1 MELSM
6 EIKSEIKQ
14 AIEEMGFAALT
25 EIQEATIPL
34 LLAGKDVIGH
44 SHTGT
49 GKTAAFGIP
58 ILERVD
64 FDSDIVQALVLAP
77 TRELAV
83 QIHDEIMRMAKYLPK
98 CRIVTVF
105 GGDPITNQ
113 LYKLKKKPQ
122 IIIGTP
128 GRTIDHLERKT
139 IHFDQLK
146 FMVLDEAD
154 EMLKMGFQ
162 EDIEKIFKAVPTDRQ
177 TLMFS
182 ATMPRSIMALAK
194 SYMINPEFIKI
205 IGEDATNADVSQY
218 YYKVRREN
226 KTEAIYRLLNVYRP
240 KLSLI
245 FCNTKVKVDEL
256 TQELIERG
264 INCDKIHGDLP
275 QTTRLDVL
283 KKFHNGIVEVLIA
296 TDVAAR
302 GLDIK
307 EVEAVFNYDVP
318 EKADYYVHR
327 IGRTGRI
334 GNVGYSFTLVS
345 KGELKQIEE
354 IERITKTKIKK
365 RSIPTYDKVL
375 DVKNQ
380 KVVDGILAMANSET
394 SFDHEY
400 ELLNKMM
407 QSTVT
412 EDQIIVALLKMI
424 DSKSN
429 VQANQADINEE
440 FEPRKPWGPSTGS
453 GAPSSYRSEPS
464 DQARFHL
471 NLGKQDDLTVSDILD
486 FICSKIKISRK
497 DVQNIA
503 ILTEFSFFSVP
514 ADSRDEIMKTLN
526 NTKLKGKRAGLSMS
540 KPSRKESFN
549 KIKY

>member
-1 MELSM
+1 MKEERYMELNI
-6 EIKSEIKQ
+6 EIRNEIKQ
-14 AIEEMGFAALT
+14 AIEEMGFNAFT
-25 EIQEATIPL
+25 EIQELTIPL

-58 ILERVD
+58 ILERLD
-64 FDSDIVQALVLAP
+64 FTQDVVQALVLAP

-83 QIHDEIMRMAKYLPK
+83 QIHDEMMRMAKYIPNCK
-98 CRIVTVF
+98 IVTVF

-139 IHFDQLK
+139 IRFDNLK

-162 EDIEKIFKAVPTDRQ
+162 EDIERIFESVPAERQ

-182 ATMPRSIMALAK
+182 ATMPKPILFLAK
-194 SYMINPEFIKI
+194 SYMINPELIKV
-205 IGEDATNADVSQY
+205 IGEDATNQDVNQY
-218 YYKVRREN
+218 YYKVKREN

-245 FCNTKVKVDEL
+245 FCNTKVQVDEL

-283 KKFHNGIVEVLIA
+283 KKFHNGIIDVMVA

-334 GNVGYSFTLVS
+334 GNIGYSFTLVS
-345 KGELKQIEE
+345 KGELKQVEE

-380 KVVDGILAMANSET
+380 KVIDKIQALVASDTNFEAQYAMM
-394 SFDHEY
+394 
-400 ELLNKMM
+400 NKMIEGTM
-407 QSTVT
+407 T

-424 DSKSN
+424 ETKSS
-429 VQANQADINEE
+429 VEANIEDINEE
-440 FEPRKPWGPSTGS
+440 FETKKSWGGKDD
-453 GAPSSYRSEPS
+453 SS
-464 DQARFHL
+464 QARFHL
-471 NLGKQDDLTVSDILD
+471 NLGKKDDLSVSDILD
-486 FICSKIKISRK
+486 FVCSKIKMNRK

-514 ADSRDEIMKTLN
+514 GQFKDEIMGKLN
-526 NTKLKGKRAGLSMS
+526 NTKLKGKRASLSIS
-540 KPSRKESFN
+540 KPRRSDQSRS
-549 KIKY
+549 YRQ

>member
-1 MELSM
+1 MELAFEM
-6 EIKSEIKQ
+6 KQEIKQ
-14 AIEEMGFAALT
+14 GIEAMGFTALT
-25 EIQEATIPL
+25 EIQELTIPL
-34 LLAGKDVIGH
+34 LLSGRDVIGH

-58 ILERVD
+58 ILEKLD
-64 FDSDIVQALVLAP
+64 FNSDLIQALVLAP

-83 QIHDEIMRMAKYLPK
+83 QIHDELLRMAKFMPN

-113 LYKLKKKPQ
+113 IYKLKKKPQ

-128 GRTIDHLERKT
+128 GRTIDHINRKT
-139 IHFDQLK
+139 IRLDHIQ

-162 EDIEKIFKAVPTDRQ
+162 EDIETIFQAIPEERQ

-182 ATMPRSIMALAK
+182 ATMPRPILSLAK
-194 SYMINPEFIKI
+194 TYMHDPELIKV
-205 IGEDATNADVSQY
+205 IGEEATNQDVNQY

-226 KTEAIYRLLNVYRP
+226 KTEAIYRLINVYRP

-245 FCNTKVKVDEL
+245 FCNTKVQVDEL

-264 INCDKIHGDLP
+264 VNCDKIHGDLP

-283 KKFHNGIVEVLIA
+283 KKFHNGIIDVLVA

-307 EVEAVFNYDVP
+307 AVEAVFNYDVP

-334 GNVGYSFTLVS
+334 GNIGYSFTLVS

-354 IERITKTKIKK
+354 IERITNSKIKK
-365 RSIPTYDKVL
+365 RNIPTYEKVL

-380 KVVDGILAMANSET
+380 KVVDQIVALVGADINFEPQYQLMNQLIEAQLS
-394 SFDHEY
+394 
-400 ELLNKMM
+400 
-407 QSTVT
+407 

-424 DSKSN
+424 ESK
-429 VQANQADINEE
+429 QDTEANTADINEE
-440 FEPRKPWGPSTGS
+440 FETRRPREDSKDG
-453 GAPSSYRSEPS
+453 
-464 DQARFHL
+464 QARFHL
-471 NLGKQDDLTVSDILD
+471 NLGKNMDISVSDILD
-486 FICSKIKISRK
+486 FVCSKIKISRK
-497 DVQNIA
+497 EVQNIA
-503 ILTEFSFFSVP
+503 ILSEFSFFSVP
-514 ADSRDEIMKTLN
+514 ARYQDEIIKTLN
-526 NTKLKGKRAGLSMS
+526 NTKLKGKRAGLSLS
-540 KPSRKESFN
+540 KPRKSSFN
-549 KIKY
+549 NRPYRS

>member
-1 MELSM
+1 MKEERYMELNM
-6 EIKSEIKQ
+6 ELRSEIKQ
-14 AIEEMGFAALT
+14 AIEEMGFNALT
-25 EIQEATIPL
+25 EIQELTIPL

-58 ILERVD
+58 ILEKLD
-64 FDSDIVQALVLAP
+64 FNQEYVQALVLAP

-83 QIHDEIMRMAKYLPK
+83 QIHDEMMRMAKYIPG

-139 IHFDQLK
+139 IRFDHLK

-162 EDIEKIFKAVPTDRQ
+162 EDIEKIFQAVPEDRQ

-182 ATMPRSIMALAK
+182 ATMPRTIVGLAK
-194 SYMINPEFIKI
+194 SYMISPEMIKV
-205 IGEDATNADVSQY
+205 IGEDSTNQDVSQY

-245 FCNTKVKVDEL
+245 FCNTKVQVDEL

-283 KKFHNGIVEVLIA
+283 KKFHNGIIDVMVA

-334 GNVGYSFTLVS
+334 GNIGYSFTLVS
-345 KGELKQIEE
+345 KGELKQVEE

-380 KVVDGILAMANSET
+380 KIIDKIQALVSSDTNFEPQ
-394 SFDHEY
+394 Y
-400 ELLNKMM
+400 EIMNKMI
-407 QSTVT
+407 QSTMT
-412 EDQIIVALLKMI
+412 EDQIIVALLKMLE
-424 DSKSN
+424 SKSSVEAN
-429 VQANQADINEE
+429 VADINEE
-440 FEPRKPWGPSTGS
+440 FETKKSWAQNDESN
-453 GAPSSYRSEPS
+453 
-464 DQARFHL
+464 QARFHL

-486 FICSKIKISRK
+486 FVCSKIKISRK

-514 ADSRDEIMKTLN
+514 QHFRDEIMKTLN
-526 NTKLKGKRAGLSMS
+526 NTKLKGKRAGLSIS
-540 KPSRKESFN
+540 KPRRSDHKKPYRG
-549 KIKY
+549 

>member
-1 MELSM
+1 MELNM
-6 EIKSEIKQ
+6 ELRNEIKQ

-25 EIQEATIPL
+25 EIQELTIPL

-58 ILERVD
+58 ILERTD
-64 FDSDIVQALVLAP
+64 FTLDIVQALVLAP

-83 QIHDEIMRMAKYLPK
+83 QIHDELMRMAKYIPNCK
-98 CRIVTVF
+98 IVTVF

-113 LYKLKKKPQ
+113 LFKLKKKPQ

-139 IHFDQLK
+139 IRFDYLK

-162 EDIEKIFKAVPTDRQ
+162 EDIEKIFKAVPTERQ

-182 ATMPRSIMALAK
+182 ATMPKSIMSLAK
-194 SYMINPEFIKI
+194 SYMIEPEFIKVM
-205 IGEDATNADVSQY
+205 GDDATNSDVSQY

-283 KKFHNGIVEVLIA
+283 KKFHNGIIEVMIA

-307 EVEAVFNYDVP
+307 QVEAVFNYDVP

-334 GNVGYSFTLVS
+334 GNIGYSFTLVS

-380 KVVDGILAMANSET
+380 KVVDKVVALAT
-394 SFDHEY
+394 SDTTFDHEY
-400 ELLNKMM
+400 EILNKMM
-407 QSTVT
+407 QSSLT
-412 EDQIIVALLKMI
+412 EDQIIVSLLKMI
-424 DSKSN
+424 ETKSS
-429 VQANQADINEE
+429 VEANIADINEE
-440 FEPRKPWGPSTGS
+440 FETRGAKTWGTTDTS
-453 GAPSSYRSEPS
+453 G
-464 DQARFHL
+464 QARFHL

-486 FICSKIKISRK
+486 FICSKIKISRR

-514 ADSRDEIMKTLN
+514 ATAREEIMSKLN
-526 NTKLKGKRAGLSMS
+526 NTKLKGKRAGLSIS
-540 KPSRKESFN
+540 KPPRKDGFN
-549 KIKY
+549 KFSK